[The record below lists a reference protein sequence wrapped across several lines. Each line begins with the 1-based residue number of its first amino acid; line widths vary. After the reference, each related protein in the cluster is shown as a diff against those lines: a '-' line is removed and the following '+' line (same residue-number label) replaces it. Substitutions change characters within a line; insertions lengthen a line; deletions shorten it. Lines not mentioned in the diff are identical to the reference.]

1 MDSIMIQRMSQ
12 KFKIESPNNDPAV
25 KVEISG
31 LDDVMYSIQEQEIL
45 LSKYERFAED
55 VLLSCAMPEIP
66 RYLLADGDDGIP
78 IANNAHDSLQKLLV
92 RYRKMTA
99 WFRANKIDIDS
110 IVGDND
116 KVKN

>member
-1 MDSIMIQRMSQ
+1 MGQ
-12 KFKIESPNNDPAV
+12 KFKIESRDNDPAV

-31 LDDVMYSIQEQEIL
+31 LDDVMYSIQEQEVL

-66 RYLLADGDDGIP
+66 RYLLSDGDDGIP
-78 IANNAHDSLQKLLV
+78 LADNAHDALQKLLV

-99 WFRANKIDIDS
+99 WFKANKIDIEA
-110 IVGDND
+110 IVGEND
-116 KVKN
+116 KIKS